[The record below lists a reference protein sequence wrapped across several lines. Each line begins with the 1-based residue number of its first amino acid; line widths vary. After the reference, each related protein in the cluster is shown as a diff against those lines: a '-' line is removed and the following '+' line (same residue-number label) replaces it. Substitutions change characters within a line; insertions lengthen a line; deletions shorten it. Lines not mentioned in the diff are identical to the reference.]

1 MERKLKGVFMIAI
14 HLERYALR
22 RKYQRNMS
30 EQSLYYSLAVEST
43 SHVIQEVNVLSLLA
57 ARVNYSFMHAFIG
70 DKGTGMAYR
79 MEPALGVAAFQQSSQ
94 SIRSPSAS
102 PPSTVDCPPPLSF
115 ERIQSSVLLEGSGEL
130 GGLGCA
136 ITATGQNCVRPQWQG
151 QFQASVLY
159 EIHGRMVV
167 LDTF

>member
-1 MERKLKGVFMIAI
+1 ML
-14 HLERYALR
+14 HALLLGR
-22 RKYQRNMS
+22 AYTTVLRT
-30 EQSLYYSLAVEST
+30 EST

-57 ARVNYSFMHAFIG
+57 ARVKYSFMHAAFIS
-70 DKGTGMAYR
+70 DQGTGMAYR

-136 ITATGQNCVRPQWQG
+136 ITATGQNCVPQWQG
-151 QFQASVLY
+151 QFRASVLY